1 MPSTRQQLNRCW
13 VLGNSLGRTMEDTKN
28 TKDPKKDKDSPEL
41 KEELTDEELSGLSG
55 GAERKFDD
63 GERDCKFVSL
73 APKVI

>member
-1 MPSTRQQLNRCW
+1 
-13 VLGNSLGRTMEDTKN
+13 MEDTKN
-28 TKDPKKDKDSPEL
+28 TKDTKKDKESPEL

-63 GERDCKFVSL
+63 GERVCKFISL

>member
-1 MPSTRQQLNRCW
+1 
-13 VLGNSLGRTMEDTKN
+13 MEDTKN